1 MKLQKLTEKRWFWPA
16 LCAVSV
22 VFGWWYLSIT
32 TCAPLG
38 GDDEL
43 INLQN
48 YYYITHTSFGQ
59 SVLDYLGDLWVQ
71 FTLQNGRFRPFS
83 SPPVRGLTS
92 WFLGDL
98 VGYRLYILAW
108 TYADIVL
115 TAWLVGKASR
125 SKKLGI
131 ACLCLLPMMFSV
143 WQDSTGNSL
152 YSYGALVQSTLL
164 PALVAGLAVL
174 RWQDTGHKRW
184 AVLAGYCAFQ
194 CCATFEIGFTYI
206 VPIFGLA
213 WLYTD
218 KARDALRLTVPV
230 FLGECVTLAFNM
242 GARLANTLR
251 AAGILAGDV
260 QGIDGISPNFDIPA
274 LLRTW
279 LMQMSAGFPL
289 NAMLAGRVRPGSIHP
304 ADVLCGVMV
313 AGAAVAALAAL
324 DTLPNKKQNLLL
336 FLTGLAMLSA
346 PALLIG
352 LSPKYQQPGQ
362 VDWRHGYIPQT
373 VESYGVG
380 LMALAVLVA
389 LLRWA
394 RGKAWWPKR
403 RTVLYALLAVC
414 MAGSVVWQ
422 RAATRSAYEAG
433 GRAYTVFGE
442 GVAAGLADAAGTD
455 TPVVTDFMIWG
466 GHPVAENAFFL
477 RYHDQDA
484 DAHALQVWRTED
496 HADDEAVY
504 RLGFTLGQDKH
515 YDIAWCGLGY
525 GANPDALTD
534 VTVCLPAGTAQYA
547 VLYYTTADGEQKR
560 TEVYPAKDATLLT
573 LTGETILAD
582 SIRLE

>member
-1 MKLQKLTEKRWFWPA
+1 M
-16 LCAVSV
+16 
-22 VFGWWYLSIT
+22 
-32 TCAPLG
+32 
-38 GDDEL
+38 
-43 INLQN
+43 
-48 YYYITHTSFGQ
+48 
-59 SVLDYLGDLWVQ
+59 Q

-218 KARDALRLTVPV
+218 KARTALRLAVPV

-346 PALLIG
+346 PGAADRAFAQIPAARSGGLAARLHPPDGRKLRRWPDGAGCAGRTAALG
-352 LSPKYQQPGQ
+352 ARQG
-362 VDWRHGYIPQT
+362 
-373 VESYGVG
+373 
-380 LMALAVLVA
+380 LVA
-389 LLRWA
+389 EAPSR
-394 RGKAWWPKR
+394 
-403 RTVLYALLAVC
+403 AVC
-414 MAGSVVWQ
+414 FAGCLH
-422 RAATRSAYEAG
+422 G
-433 GRAYTVFGE
+433 
-442 GVAAGLADAAGTD
+442 
-455 TPVVTDFMIWG
+455 
-466 GHPVAENAFFL
+466 
-477 RYHDQDA
+477 
-484 DAHALQVWRTED
+484 
-496 HADDEAVY
+496 
-504 RLGFTLGQDKH
+504 
-515 YDIAWCGLGY
+515 GLG
-525 GANPDALTD
+525 
-534 VTVCLPAGTAQYA
+534 
-547 VLYYTTADGEQKR
+547 R
-560 TEVYPAKDATLLT
+560 
-573 LTGETILAD
+573 LAARRD
-582 SIRLE
+582 PLGL

>member
-1 MKLQKLTEKRWFWPA
+1 MKLQKITQKRWFLP
-16 LCAVSV
+16 LVCAVSV
-22 VFGWWYLSIT
+22 VFGWWYLSIV

-59 SVLDYLGDLWVQ
+59 SVLDYLGDLWEQ
-71 FTLQNGRFRPFS
+71 FSLQNGRFRPFS

-125 SKKLGI
+125 NKKLGI

-184 AVLAGYCAFQ
+184 AVLAGYCMFQ

-218 KARDALRLTVPV
+218 KARDALRLSIPAL
-230 FLGECVTLAFNM
+230 LGECVTLAFNM
-242 GARLANTLR
+242 GARLMNTLR
-251 AAGILAGDV
+251 AAGILEGSV
-260 QGIDGISPNFDIPA
+260 SQIEGISPNFDLPA
-274 LLRTW
+274 ILRTW
-279 LMQMSAGFPL
+279 AMQMSAGFPL
-289 NAMLAGRVRPGSIHP
+289 NAMLFGKMRPGKIYP
-304 ADVLCGVMV
+304 VDVLCGVMV

-324 DTLPNKKQNLLL
+324 DKLPNKKQNLLL
-336 FLTGLAMLSA
+336 FLSGLAMLSA

-352 LSPKYQQPGQ
+352 LSPKYQ
-362 VDWRHGYIPQT
+362 
-373 VESYGVG
+373 
-380 LMALAVLVA
+380 
-389 LLRWA
+389 
-394 RGKAWWPKR
+394 
-403 RTVLYALLAVC
+403 
-414 MAGSVVWQ
+414 
-422 RAATRSAYEAG
+422 
-433 GRAYTVFGE
+433 
-442 GVAAGLADAAGTD
+442 
-455 TPVVTDFMIWG
+455 
-466 GHPVAENAFFL
+466 
-477 RYHDQDA
+477 
-484 DAHALQVWRTED
+484 
-496 HADDEAVY
+496 
-504 RLGFTLGQDKH
+504 
-515 YDIAWCGLGY
+515 
-525 GANPDALTD
+525 
-534 VTVCLPAGTAQYA
+534 
-547 VLYYTTADGEQKR
+547 
-560 TEVYPAKDATLLT
+560 
-573 LTGETILAD
+573 
-582 SIRLE
+582 